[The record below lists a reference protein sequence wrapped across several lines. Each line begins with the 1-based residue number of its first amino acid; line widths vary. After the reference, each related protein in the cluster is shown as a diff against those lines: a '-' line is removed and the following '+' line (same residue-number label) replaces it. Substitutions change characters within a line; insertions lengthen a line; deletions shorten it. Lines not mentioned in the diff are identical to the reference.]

1 MIRSA
6 PFPTSKNSG
15 RSHCPRRCDKIA
27 YCLVGHTSLPYHP
40 IYPQKKLQYSP
51 WCWKAKKSPKYWY
64 IIHRRIIWDSV
75 LWSFSTGPQGQNKK
89 AVKDLSRNM
98 KVWCVRYVVTACDI
112 FDTTCSRFIQKWTV
126 AILIDEENQFSMIFH
141 DHRTYMNISMKS
153 HDSIMIILIYHS
165 HLSLSQ
171 TSSFHDILTILHVT
185 NGMVTMVTMVPY
197 YLRQAV
203 ASPRRVGPKKEV
215 DRTFLEPLGCNCF
228 GIQHI
233 ILRNSQSVFK
243 MLTSAY
249 FVCWFLDA
257 VVFFWTFQ
265 IYWNDLGNLSPTFND
280 ILSLDDICDQ
290 EIHKFA

>member
-15 RSHCPRRCDKIA
+15 RSHCPRRYDKIA

-153 HDSIMIILIYHS
+153 HDSIMIILIYHYHRHRVS
-165 HLSLSQ
+165 MISLSFSMSPTAWSRWSPITFARQ
-171 TSSFHDILTILHVT
+171 WP
-185 NGMVTMVTMVPY
+185 VP
-197 YLRQAV
+197 V
-203 ASPRRVGPKKEV
+203 EWVPKK
-215 DRTFLEPLGCNCF
+215 RSIGHFWSL
-228 GIQHI
+228 
-233 ILRNSQSVFK
+233 
-243 MLTSAY
+243 
-249 FVCWFLDA
+249 LDA
-257 VVFFWTFQ
+257 IVLGFNTSFW
-265 IYWNDLGNLSPTFND
+265 
-280 ILSLDDICDQ
+280 
-290 EIHKFA
+290 EIPRVCLRC